1 MTYLGTVDTNLTP
14 RSDAVRE
21 SALDW
26 GELWLVLEDRNACE
40 APVFGAYLIDRA
52 GLMIGLALAS
62 ESDGALEDGV
72 EGSTRT
78 FFPPTLLKMYLLKMP
93 I

>member
-1 MTYLGTVDTNLTP
+1 MTYLGTVDTNFTP
-14 RSDAVRE
+14 RSDAIRE

-52 GLMIGLALAS
+52 GLAIDLALAR
-62 ESDGALEDGV
+62 EGDGTLEDGV

-78 FFPPTLLKMYLLKMP
+78 FFPPTRLKMYL
-93 I
+93 